1 MENVY
6 VTREPSCYGVRL
18 GRECAIRACVI
29 NTPTLRREFGVLYDP
44 DTKTDIW
51 EECVKEFATRKGLKI
66 VSEKPIMMIDGN
78 RYDVDI
84 EYRVVW

>member
-29 NTPTLRREFGVLYDP
+29 NTPTLRREFDVLYDP
-44 DTKTDIW
+44 DTQTDIW
-51 EECVKEFATRKGLKI
+51 TECVKEFATRKGLKI

-84 EYRVVW
+84 EYRIVW

>member
-1 MENVY
+1 MVFVWNV
-6 VTREPSCYGVRL
+6 SG
-18 GRECAIRACVI
+18 AIRACVI
-29 NTPTLRREFGVLYDP
+29 NTPTLRHEFDALYDP

-84 EYRVVW
+84 EYRIVW

>member
-18 GRECAIRACVI
+18 GRKCAIRACVI
-29 NTPTLRREFGVLYDP
+29 NTPTLRREFDVLYDP

-51 EECVKEFATRKGLKI
+51 AECVKEFATRKGLKI

>member
-18 GRECAIRACVI
+18 GRECAIRSCVV
-29 NTPTLRREFGVLYDP
+29 NTPTLRREFDALYDP
-44 DTKTDIW
+44 DTQTDIW
-51 EECVKEFATRKGLKI
+51 EELVTEFATRKGLKI

-84 EYRVVW
+84 EYRIVW

>member
-29 NTPTLRREFGVLYDP
+29 NTPTLRREFDVLYDP
-44 DTKTDIW
+44 DTQTDIW
-51 EECVKEFATRKGLKI
+51 AECVKEFATRKGLKI
-66 VSEKPIMMIDGN
+66 VSEKPIMMIDGT

-84 EYRVVW
+84 EYRIVW

>member
-29 NTPTLRREFGVLYDP
+29 NTPTLRHEFDVFYDP
-44 DTKTDIW
+44 DTQTDIW
-51 EECVKEFATRKGLKI
+51 AECVKAFATRKGLKI
-66 VSEKPIMMIDGN
+66 VSEKPVMMIDGN
-78 RYDVDI
+78 RYDIDI
-84 EYRVVW
+84 EYRIVW